1 MIDHIKISGYKSFR
15 EVDLHLTPI
24 NILIGANGAGKSNF
38 ISFFEFLSNLSEQK
52 LQKHIALVGGE
63 DKILHKGA
71 NVTPTL
77 GFEVSFNNTEDVY
90 SAQLEP
96 ASEGIIFNSET
107 ITSHHNKKQELP
119 AFGRES
125 KLKET
130 DSQKAKHIME
140 LLNSFRKYH
149 FHDTGKN
156 SPFTKMSHIENDQ
169 YFLYEDGSNLAA
181 FLYNIK
187 ESHLTTYNR
196 IVKVIQSIA
205 PFFSDFFLQPNSA
218 GYLRLQWQDQY
229 SSTVYGAND
238 LSDGSMR
245 FIALCVLFMQPQ
257 LPSTIIIDEPELGL
271 HPSAITKLAGMINI
285 ASRKN
290 TQIIASTQS
299 ADLINHFD
307 PEQIITVD
315 QKEGESRFARLSA
328 TELSIWLDE
337 YGIGDLWQRSL
348 INGGQ
353 PK

>member
-15 EVDLHLTPI
+15 EVDMHLTPI
-24 NILIGANGAGKSNF
+24 NILIGANGSGKSNF

-52 LQKHIALVGGE
+52 LQQHIALGGGE
-63 DKILHKGA
+63 DKIFHKG
-71 NVTPTL
+71 THTTTTL
-77 GFEVSFNNTEDVY
+77 GFEIRFNNDVDIY
-90 SAQLEP
+90 LAELEM
-96 ASEGIIFNSET
+96 ASEGLIFNTEA
-107 ITSHHNKKQELP
+107 ITQFTNRKQNIP

-130 DSQKAKHIME
+130 DSAKARHILQ
-140 LLNSFRKYH
+140 LLKSFRKYH

-156 SPFTKMSHIENDQ
+156 SPFTKMSHIENDKF
-169 YFLYEDGSNLAA
+169 FLYEDGSNLAA

-187 ESHLTTYNR
+187 ETHLTTYNR
-196 IVKVIQSIA
+196 IIKVIQSIA
-205 PFFSDFFLQPNSA
+205 PFFSDFFLQPNSE
-218 GYLRLQWQDQY
+218 GYLRLQWQDKF
-229 SSTVYGAND
+229 SSTVYGVND

-257 LPSTIIIDEPELGL
+257 MPSTIIIDEPELGL
-271 HPSAITKLAGMINI
+271 HPSAIAKLAGMFNI
-285 ASRKN
+285 ASRKS

-299 ADLINHFD
+299 ADLINHFA

-315 QKEGESRFARLSA
+315 QKEGESLLVRLNGP
-328 TELSIWLDE
+328 ELSIWLDE